1 MRIRRFSLHIKL
13 DILVQAGRGPA
24 KSLIYKDFLFRGESR
39 RSNSMPTI
47 PYKSD
52 GVYFHLGVD
61 IQGDIWDNYYT
72 GNMENEMIKMREM
85 NAIVDEAVTLRRSTR
100 GKWSIGRVVLE
111 IAEKYN
117 LSDEE
122 YRLLYRGTE
131 FWSGSKKK

>member
-1 MRIRRFSLHIKL
+1 
-13 DILVQAGRGPA
+13 
-24 KSLIYKDFLFRGESR
+24 
-39 RSNSMPTI
+39 
-47 PYKSD
+47 
-52 GVYFHLGVD
+52 
-61 IQGDIWDNYYT
+61 
-72 GNMENEMIKMREM
+72 MIKMREM